1 MGAGEY
7 PDSAGYTK
15 RHRHRYRK
23 EAAFSP
29 AGSRIW
35 EIGTR
40 PWLYSL
46 LPCVWLFFYNF
57 RLARVHHT
65 PEDEQ

>member
-46 LPCVWLFFYNF
+46 PCGSFFIIF
-57 RLARVHHT
+57 VCHEFIT
-65 PEDEQ
+65 PED